1 MMKMYDIPVHKL
13 ELSTA
18 IGVELQYF
26 DRDDFSDSKM
36 ETMGAHRDDHY
47 LFFFIENGHASMEVE
62 FKERPCKTG
71 TLYYILPSQVHRR
84 INNKDAT
91 GWILAVDPSLVPLNY
106 VDIFDHLS
114 YLQEPYLLNPV
125 QAKQWGSVLKLLNA
139 KYNEDQDDPF
149 YIPVVHAIVQLF
161 LTMTAKCFNDGP
173 GMSLKL
179 SRPVEMSKQFKRLV
193 IENFRTIKSPSAYA
207 DKLNVSESYLNE
219 VVKKVTGF
227 PVTFWINQEII
238 LEAKRQLYYSQ
249 LDIKGISTLL
259 GYDDQSYFSRFFKK
273 LTGMSAIAFRSKY
286 RK

>member
-1 MMKMYDIPVHKL
+1 MKIHDLPVHKL

-47 LFFFIENGHASMEVE
+47 LFFFIEKGNASMEVE
-62 FKERPCKTG
+62 FKERQCNTG
-71 TLYYILPSQVHRR
+71 TLYYVLPSQVHRR
-84 INNKDAT
+84 INNKNAT
-91 GWILAVDPSLVPLNY
+91 GWILAVDPSLVPINY

-114 YLQEPYLLNPV
+114 YLQEPYLLNSV
-125 QAKQWGSVLKLLNA
+125 QLKQWSSMLKLFNA

-149 YIPVVHAIVQLF
+149 YIPVVHAMAQLF
-161 LTMTAKCFNDGP
+161 LTMTAKCFNAGP
-173 GMSLKL
+173 NMSLKL
-179 SRPVEMSKQFKRLV
+179 SRPIEMSKKFKRLV
-193 IENFRTIKSPSAYA
+193 VENFRTIKSPSAYA
-207 DKLNVSESYLNE
+207 DQLNVSESYLNE

-273 LTGMSAIAFRSKY
+273 ITGMSAIAFRSKY